1 MVSRFH
7 SRPSF
12 EQSLARLLT
21 MKPNSIQRQRGLDR
35 LMQAMVA
42 SGAIWT
48 CRDCDPEA
56 YDLAL
61 QQAWLHFCRGPEA
74 YLRGGVMTNFNRR
87 LVAALQVA
95 EISI

>member
-1 MVSRFH
+1 MVSRVH
-7 SRPSF
+7 SSPSF

-42 SGAIWT
+42 SGAILT

-61 QQAWLHFCRGPEA
+61 QQAWLHFCREPEA
-74 YLRGGVMTNFNRR
+74 YLRGGVMHNFNRR
-87 LVAALQVA
+87 LVMALQA
-95 EISI
+95 A